1 MSAGDNVRVA
11 VVDIGSNSLRLQIS
25 EVKDKSYKV
34 LEDYKEMIRLGDTI
48 FTLGYFDRETTD
60 KLIKSL
66 LNVKRIAESK
76 NVSVFRAIATA
87 AFRDADNLGETLGV
101 IESECGIKIEVISG
115 QEEAKLTYIAA
126 SANFELKD
134 RHAVISDIGGGSA
147 EYTVVKNGTVEKA
160 KSLPLG
166 CNRLTREFLT
176 TDPPASAEILLM
188 KEHIAEAVEKMKLP
202 KGLEMLICTGGSMN
216 NVAFICHYNDKLVR
230 DSMVK
235 YVERKYLKKFIS
247 DIRMKTVAERSKIEG
262 MEEKRA
268 DIILAAAIQTDMI
281 LEETGIDGFYTLTGG
296 LRVGLTIDTINR
308 MGIELPFQNS
318 MDSVRYSRLIEIGN
332 KFGFDEEGALQ
343 VDKLGGML
351 FNGLKDL
358 MELSD
363 RDGLMLQAAAL
374 LRDIGKHIAYSKH
387 HKHSYYM
394 IKHSELVGYSHDE
407 IEAIACI
414 SRYHRKSAPKISHD
428 EYFALMPDMRNR
440 VLKLSAILRLAIALD
455 RTHKGLIDTLE
466 VTVKDDAVEIKPTS
480 TRDIT
485 MEIKDF
491 ERNRELLVK
500 LIKRPVRLV

>member
-1 MSAGDNVRVA
+1 MGAGDNVRVA

-48 FTLGYFDRETTD
+48 YTLGYFDRATTD
-60 KLIKSL
+60 KLISSL
-66 LNVKRIAESK
+66 NTVKRIADSK
-76 NVSVFRAIATA
+76 GASVFRAIATA
-87 AFRDADNLGETLGV
+87 AFREADNLGETLGI
-101 IESECGIKIEVISG
+101 IETECGIRVEVITG
-115 QEEAKLTYIAA
+115 QEEARLTFIAA

-134 RHAVISDIGGGSA
+134 RHAVITDIGGGSA
-147 EYTVVKNGTVEKA
+147 EYTFVKNGAVEKA

-166 CNRLTREFLT
+166 CNRLTREFLK

-188 KEHIAEAVEKMKLP
+188 KEHIADAMDRMKLP

-216 NVAFICHYNDKLVR
+216 NVGYICHYQDKMIR
-230 DSMVK
+230 DSAVK

-247 DIRMKTVAERSKIEG
+247 DIRTKSVADRIKIEG

-268 DIILAAAIQTDMI
+268 DLILAAVVQTDMV

-296 LRVGLTIDTINR
+296 LRMGLTIDTINK
-308 MGIELPFQNS
+308 MGIELPFQNR

-332 KFGFDEEGALQ
+332 KFGFDEAGALQ

-351 FNGLKDL
+351 FGGLKDL
-358 MELSD
+358 LGLTD
-363 RDGLMLQAAAL
+363 RDGLMLQAASL

-394 IKHSELVGYSHDE
+394 IIHSELVGYSHEE

-414 SRYHRKSAPKISHD
+414 SRYHRKSAPKMAHD
-428 EYFALMPDMRNR
+428 EFLSLSPDMRGR
-440 VLKLSAILRLAIALD
+440 VEKLAGILRLAIALD
-455 RTHKGLIDTLE
+455 RTHKGLIDSVS
-466 VTVKDDAVEIKPTS
+466 VTVKDDEVEIKPVT
-480 TRDIT
+480 TKDIA
-485 MEIKDF
+485 MEIRDF